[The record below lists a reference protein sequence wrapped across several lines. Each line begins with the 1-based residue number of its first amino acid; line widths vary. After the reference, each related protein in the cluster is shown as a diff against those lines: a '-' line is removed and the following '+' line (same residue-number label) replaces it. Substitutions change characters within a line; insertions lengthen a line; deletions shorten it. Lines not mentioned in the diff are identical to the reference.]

1 MNDNA
6 TTTEQKQ
13 KDDYEVDTNL
23 YTIGGTVW
31 KMAQGNET
39 PKRKPWKQV
48 RVEVKDTG
56 IATQTDDKGRYKLNR
71 LRPGEYTLIIRKKAT
86 PPESGIELAQQTITI
101 RQAPFYDI
109 EVTDA
114 PVSQKPPGMSDANT
128 EKSAEKP
135 TGRQKKT

>member
-56 IATQTDDKGRYKLNR
+56 MATQTDDKGRYKLNR
-71 LRPGEYTLIIRKKAT
+71 LRPGEYTLIIRKKSNPAGKRYRISAT
-86 PPESGIELAQQTITI
+86 ADHIKSGAQI
-101 RQAPFYDI
+101 RFTSSNSSSALSPFRPY
-109 EVTDA
+109 
-114 PVSQKPPGMSDANT
+114 P
-128 EKSAEKP
+128 
-135 TGRQKKT
+135 R